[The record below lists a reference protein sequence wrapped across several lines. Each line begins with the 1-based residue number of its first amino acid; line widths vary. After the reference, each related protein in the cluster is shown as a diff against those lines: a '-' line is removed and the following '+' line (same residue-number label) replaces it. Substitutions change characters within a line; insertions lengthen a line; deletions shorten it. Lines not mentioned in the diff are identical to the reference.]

1 MMTKVFAKKLFGVK
15 YEKIMRNLIISAV
28 LFGGLYYS
36 GIHIAVAP
44 FVICL
49 MVTALTVGEMWHA
62 LTSDDNAANMK
73 QIFMLPMDSKE
84 FIVSYIACLGGYVFL
99 TRTMPLLAV
108 VFAVSTVSVRMIVMA
123 LLCAVSGTLMAAGIM
138 VWKKARMLAFFWLA
152 GMTAAFWYFNQENIT
167 GMVSEI
173 IWLVVGMSI
182 ILEAILLLKTDIY
195 AFYREETG
203 KKNVIK
209 GRKHHSVWLYFFR
222 YMSSHTNYIVNTLM
236 IWAVAAV
243 LPLFFKMLVEE
254 SPSMITFVVPIGLAI
269 LSLNTPICIMLSSD
283 RELEQAVRYLPGQK
297 NAFFVPYCMF
307 IFVCNMI
314 ADAIYLVSLKL
325 QLGGV
330 TLVIIVIAVMFALI
344 SAILSV
350 LLEAYFPL
358 RGWKIEN
365 ELWNHPRK
373 YLVPGVMVVLAGLVG
388 AILH

>member
-1 MMTKVFAKKLFGVK
+1 
-15 YEKIMRNLIISAV
+15 
-28 LFGGLYYS
+28 
-36 GIHIAVAP
+36 
-44 FVICL
+44 
-49 MVTALTVGEMWHA
+49 
-62 LTSDDNAANMK
+62 
-73 QIFMLPMDSKE
+73 
-84 FIVSYIACLGGYVFL
+84 
-99 TRTMPLLAV
+99 
-108 VFAVSTVSVRMIVMA
+108 
-123 LLCAVSGTLMAAGIM
+123 
-138 VWKKARMLAFFWLA
+138 
-152 GMTAAFWYFNQENIT
+152 
-167 GMVSEI
+167 
-173 IWLVVGMSI
+173 
-182 ILEAILLLKTDIY
+182 
-195 AFYREETG
+195 
-203 KKNVIK
+203 
-209 GRKHHSVWLYFFR
+209 
-222 YMSSHTNYIVNTLM
+222 M